1 MVLELCFS
9 QKMQMRS
16 WLGGRP
22 SARPPRLLGLSRLLH
37 GMNVF
42 WKHLTLGRQLFQACW
57 EALVGSHLLFYVD
70 LLPFFSPETEGP
82 FGTLTT
88 CLDNKGSNS
97 QMGGKRVP
105 EEALASSE
113 GWLKGTHFPSQAGLV
128 GFFTLGPPC

>member
-1 MVLELCFS
+1 MKNF
-9 QKMQMRS
+9 
-16 WLGGRP
+16 
-22 SARPPRLLGLSRLLH
+22 LLLNPIH
-37 GMNVF
+37 TQF
-42 WKHLTLGRQLFQACW
+42 
-57 EALVGSHLLFYVD
+57 
-70 LLPFFSPETEGP
+70 PFFSPETEGP